1 MELHT
6 FGVDGGY
13 TQKDIEG
20 IARVF
25 TEWTNFPNGDR
36 GDKIREK
43 IDKGIKVWFIQ
54 QNDFL
59 FRADVYDA

>member
-6 FGVDGGY
+6 LGVDGGY

-25 TEWTNFPNGDR
+25 TGWTNFPNGDR
-36 GDKIREK
+36 GDKTREK
-43 IDKGIKVWFIQ
+43 IDKGIKV
-54 QNDFL
+54 
-59 FRADVYDA
+59 

>member
-25 TEWTNFPNGDR
+25 TEWSNFPKGDR
-36 GDKIREK
+36 GDKAREK
-43 IDKGIKVWFIQ
+43 IDKGIKV
-54 QNDFL
+54 
-59 FRADVYDA
+59 